1 MVKMAAFRILS
12 FIKFKQPVSLRSTL
26 VALLLV
32 FVGISLFSSCQIEK
46 RQYMNGFFIGNFA
59 TGHSFRN
66 ESPKSC
72 DTFSDNVDTVQIA
85 SDAKIQ
91 QEKTLIP
98 VWSSDSLQIENSSNG
113 KVFSKS
119 ILSIES
125 GILPAFENSLL
136 RKTSLLT
143 AVPAHWGTKRLH
155 PLAIAGFALLGLSI
169 IFFLLYSRFLWPIS
183 NFLGFSSIS
192 FYIFSIVSLIIAR
205 RKTLQNKDEWSGI
218 VFIKTILTIELVL
231 LSILLIAFV
240 AAWFLVLTI

>member
-12 FIKFKQPVSLRSTL
+12 FIKFKQPVSVHSTL
-26 VALLLV
+26 VPLLLV

-72 DTFSDNVDTVQIA
+72 DTFFDNVDTVQIA
-85 SDAKIQ
+85 GDAKIQ

-98 VWSSDSLQIENSSNG
+98 VRSSDSLQIENSTNG

-125 GILPAFENSLL
+125 GILPAFKNSLL
-136 RKTSLLT
+136 SKTSLLT
-143 AVPAHWGTKRLH
+143 AVPAHWGKGKLH
-155 PLAIAGFALLGLSI
+155 PLAILALSLLGLSI
-169 IFFLLYSRFLWPIS
+169 VSYLLFAFLWVPDFVLLLS
-183 NFLGFSSIS
+183 LL
-192 FYIFSIVSLIIAR
+192 FYILSIVAFIFAR
-205 RKTLQNKDEWSGI
+205 KKTLQNKDEWSGI